1 MSIYW
6 CQMNCFALSHQHR
19 YSRGHRAR
27 RQALSTLRHHEEVI
41 LLHGFTGPRQV
52 AMELVKF
59 IAERRP
65 RVLHFEMSAL
75 HVPPGNAASNA
86 SPIVFV
92 VEGSFPA

>member
-1 MSIYW
+1 
-6 CQMNCFALSHQHR
+6 
-19 YSRGHRAR
+19 
-27 RQALSTLRHHEEVI
+27 
-41 LLHGFTGPRQV
+41 
-52 AMELVKF
+52 MELVKF